1 MNMLLDLL
9 SLLHSEGFL
18 FLDAVTDSFKCSCV
32 GESVLGAAFQ
42 FVCFVW
48 VKERATVWEVIGGKD
63 TARCV

>member
-1 MNMLLDLL
+1 MSKWLDLL
-9 SLLHSEGFL
+9 GLLHSEGFL

-48 VKERATVWEVIGGKD
+48 VKERASVWEVIGDKV
-63 TARCV
+63 TACCV